1 MTETPPTPDRSF
13 PKWIFVPIVLGVIF
27 LMVLPCA
34 GLIVGIVLP
43 GLEDSREMA
52 DIRESQRRMRGIYQ
66 AMVIYAQNH
75 DDAYPPADTW
85 QEILVSTGYAP
96 ADLLVSPVSDGDNE
110 EYVWLP
116 GDLWHRAGDSPPLV
130 MYEDPDHHPQGV
142 VALYGDGR
150 SDTISREELAALL
163 AEQAGP

>member
-1 MTETPPTPDRSF
+1 MPDAPNPPDRSF
-13 PKWIFVPIVLGVIF
+13 PKWIFVPIVLGVIV

-43 GLEDSREMA
+43 GLADSREMA

-66 AMVIYAQNH
+66 AMAIYAQNH
-75 DDAYPPADTW
+75 DGASPPADAW
-85 QEILVSTGYAP
+85 QEVLVSTGYAP
-96 ADLLVSPVSDGDNE
+96 PDLLVSPVSDGDDE
-110 EYVWLP
+110 GYVWLP
-116 GDLWHRAGDSPPLV
+116 GDLWRNAGESPQLV

-142 VALYGDGR
+142 AVLYADGR